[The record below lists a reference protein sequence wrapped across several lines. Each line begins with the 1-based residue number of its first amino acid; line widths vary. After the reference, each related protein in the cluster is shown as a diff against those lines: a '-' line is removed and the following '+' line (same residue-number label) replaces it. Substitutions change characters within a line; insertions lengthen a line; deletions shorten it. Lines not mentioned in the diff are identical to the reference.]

1 MAVLAIGD
9 MAPDFALMADDGSTV
24 QLSQFRGQTV
34 VIFFYPK
41 DDTPGCTKQACGFRD
56 QYADLRAHD
65 VVVLGISPDDVTSHA
80 AFKQKFSLPFPLLA
94 DTDHAVCEAYGVWGE
109 KSMYGRK
116 YMGVTRSHVV
126 VAPDGT
132 LRDVRYKVGPEDS
145 IKYALKAVAL

>member
-9 MAPDFALMADDGSTV
+9 MAPDFALMADDGTTV
-24 QLSQFRGQTV
+24 ELSQFRGQTV

-56 QYADLRAHD
+56 QYADLRAHN

-132 LRDVRYKVGPEDS
+132 LQDVRYKVGPEDS